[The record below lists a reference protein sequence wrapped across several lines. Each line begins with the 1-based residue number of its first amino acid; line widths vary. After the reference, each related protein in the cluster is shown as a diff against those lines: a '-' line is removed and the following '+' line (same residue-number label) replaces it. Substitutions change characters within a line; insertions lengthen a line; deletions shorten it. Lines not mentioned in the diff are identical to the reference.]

1 LRKFAWFYLSD
12 SLKKRQATFMPL
24 RPTLLVCLL
33 CGLFAGVV
41 AADTKPETKPEIKP
55 SAPKVAPPAIPVCP
69 KCKKEMELE
78 GFEMLPDD
86 GGGIFKIFVCKPCKT
101 TDKRKRD

>member
-1 LRKFAWFYLSD
+1 
-12 SLKKRQATFMPL
+12 MPL
-24 RPTLLVCLL
+24 RPTLLACLL
-33 CGLFAGVV
+33 CGLFTVAG
-41 AADTKPETKPEIKP
+41 AADRTPETKPEIKP
-55 SAPKVAPPAIPVCP
+55 TAPKVTPPATPICP

-86 GGGIFKIFVCKPCKT
+86 GGGIFKIYVCKACKT